1 MKEGSMLDVAE
12 RVLTAEG
19 KGMKFADLWAKVK
32 EELEISLEEE
42 EQRIGR
48 FYTDLSMS
56 GRFVVLADNTW
67 DLRSRHT
74 YDKVHIDVNDVYSDV
89 DERDTDAVD
98 AAEEAEYNEY
108 VRGDSGN
115 ADDEEDQGEGEEET
129 GDSKPHESAAELLGI
144 PGDNF

>member
-1 MKEGSMLDVAE
+1 MKEGSMLEAAE
-12 RVLTAEG
+12 RVLNAAGTELR
-19 KGMKFADLWAKVK
+19 FVDLWAKVK
-32 EELEISLEEE
+32 EELEISPEEE

-56 GRFVVLADNTW
+56 GRFVVLGENVW

-98 AAEEAEYNEY
+98 EADEKEYNES
-108 VRGDSGN
+108 VRGYVGG
-115 ADDEEDQGEGEEET
+115 DDEEGGEE
-129 GDSKPHESAAELLGI
+129 GDEEGGDNKPRESAAELLGI
-144 PGDNF
+144 PGDNY